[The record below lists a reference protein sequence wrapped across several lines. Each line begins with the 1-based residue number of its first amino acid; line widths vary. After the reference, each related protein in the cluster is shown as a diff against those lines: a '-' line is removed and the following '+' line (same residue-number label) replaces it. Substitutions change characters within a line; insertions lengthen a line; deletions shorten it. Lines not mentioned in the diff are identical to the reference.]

1 MRKFQFLNLFKTS
14 NKPQAIGF
22 KSKSFTLIEII
33 IYIAVLFLIMAVIV
47 SFFLWSVRVN
57 IKSKVA
63 RETFDNAR
71 RAMEIMTYE
80 IKHSTSIYTPNSI
93 FDTNPGQLSL
103 ETTKNSPTGETKTYI
118 DFYLSN
124 EKLCFKREETSSICL
139 TSDEVKV
146 TSLVFIRIQNNNAP
160 SSIRIGLEI
169 EYNSP
174 SNRPEWQKRVSLFSS
189 ANIRTY

>member
-1 MRKFQFLNLFKTS
+1 
-14 NKPQAIGF
+14 
-22 KSKSFTLIEII
+22 
-33 IYIAVLFLIMAVIV
+33 MAVIV
-47 SFFLWSVRVN
+47 SFIFWSVRVN
-57 IKSKVA
+57 VKSKVA

-80 IKHSTSIYTPNSI
+80 IKHSSSIYSPNSI

-103 ETTKNSPTGETKTYI
+103 ETTKNPPTGETKTYI

-124 EKLCFKREETSSICL
+124 EKLCFKKEGTSSICL

-146 TSLVFIRIQNNNAP
+146 TDLVFIRIQNNDAP
-160 SSIRIGLEI
+160 PSIRIGLEI

-174 SNRPEWQKRVSLFSS
+174 SNRPEWQKRVSLLSS